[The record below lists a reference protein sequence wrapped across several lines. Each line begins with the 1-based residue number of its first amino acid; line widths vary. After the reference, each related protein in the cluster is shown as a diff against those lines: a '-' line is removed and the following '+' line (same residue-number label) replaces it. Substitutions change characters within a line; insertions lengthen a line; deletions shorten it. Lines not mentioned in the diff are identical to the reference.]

1 MKREN
6 KKFKSEINYKLL
18 LALKFLLFFNL
29 LSIPMYIVIYFNLS
43 SLEFQKFVA
52 FLSSSLLNIIGYK
65 NSLIEDEILIKVDDT
80 INSVYISWDSTGWK
94 SVYAIFSLILAT
106 PMVKISR
113 KIYHAAIL
121 MPAVFFINILR
132 IITTII
138 LSIYHNFL
146 DFEFIHILLWR
157 YLLIG
162 TIILLWLIFLK
173 RERII

>member
-1 MKREN
+1 MKGEN
-6 KKFKSEINYKLL
+6 KKFKNEINYKLL
-18 LALKFLLFFNL
+18 LVIKFLVLFNL
-29 LSIPMYIVIYFNLS
+29 FSIPMYIVIYFNLS

-65 NSLIEDEILIKVDDT
+65 NYLTENEVLIKVDDT
-80 INSVYISWDSTGWK
+80 IKSVYISWDSTGWK

-113 KIYHAAIL
+113 KIYHVAIF
-121 MPAVFFINILR
+121 MPTVFFINILR

-146 DFEFIHILLWR
+146 DFEFIHIFLWR

-162 TIILLWLIFLK
+162 TIVLLWLIFLK